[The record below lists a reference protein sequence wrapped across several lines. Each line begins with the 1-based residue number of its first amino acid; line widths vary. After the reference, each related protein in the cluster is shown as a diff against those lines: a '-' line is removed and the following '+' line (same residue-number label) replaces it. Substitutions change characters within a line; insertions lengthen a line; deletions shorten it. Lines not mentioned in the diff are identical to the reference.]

1 MTLAGMSAGADGTI
15 LLPEVD
21 LGSKLIRDKPSYLSL
36 PPLGWVVGR
45 DKHSRSKPQ
54 VSQGLSWMV
63 LEKYVYGK
71 KEPLIVT

>member
-1 MTLAGMSAGADGTI
+1 MTLAGMSARVDGTI
-15 LLPEVD
+15 LLPEVE
-21 LGSKLIRDKPSYLSL
+21 LGSKLIRDKPSFLSL
-36 PPLGWVVGR
+36 PPLGWVVGEGQTL
-45 DKHSRSKPQ
+45 KVKAL